1 MTSKKLTE
9 KPLKRRRFMKTA
21 VGLTLAPI
29 AIGLWGCGGSNSTS
43 TSSTASNSS
52 SSNNDTDSNAEPEE
66 DFDGWASGGT
76 SFQTIVYLTLLLY
89 AVWLSQ
95 VLKRKARAIF
105 KVTILTTSH
114 MSKQVCR

>member
-43 TSSTASNSS
+43 TV
-52 SSNNDTDSNAEPEE
+52 P
-66 DFDGWASGGT
+66 
-76 SFQTIVYLTLLLY
+76 QHLTPHLPITTPI
-89 AVWLSQ
+89 Q
-95 VLKRKARAIF
+95 MPNLKK
-105 KVTILTTSH
+105 ILTVG
-114 MSKQVCR
+114 QAVARQL